1 MTELEIRANVEANK
15 NEIIS
20 ILRTVERPG
29 IEKLIEWLSRNDYFT
44 APASTRFHSN
54 YEGGLAAHS
63 LNVYK
68 VLKAKAEHYKDLEM
82 PLESVIICGLLH
94 DLCKVNFY
102 TVSTRNKKNDATGKW
117 EKVPFYQVDD
127 QVPLGHGEKS
137 IIILSSFIKLC
148 LDEMYAIR
156 AHMGGYEPK
165 ENWNTVSGCW
175 NKCKW
180 AVLLHSA
187 DLEASYIYEEH
198 LEV

>member
-44 APASTRFHSN
+44 APACTRFHSN

-137 IIILSSFIKLC
+137 IIILSSFIKLS

>member
-102 TVSTRNKKNDATGKW
+102 TVSTRNKKNDVTGKW

-137 IIILSSFIKLC
+137 IIILSSFIKLS

>member
-1 MTELEIRANVEANK
+1 MTELEIRTNCEANK
-15 NEIIS
+15 KEIIRLLES
-20 ILRTVERPG
+20 VKRPG
-29 IEKLIEWLSRNDYFT
+29 IEKLIEWLNKNDYFA
-44 APASTRFHSN
+44 APASTMYHSN
-54 YEGGLAAHS
+54 YEGGLAQHS

-68 VLKAKAEHYKDLEM
+68 VLNKKREQYPELGMTEENA
-82 PLESVIICGLLH
+82 IICGLLH

-102 TVSTRNKKNDATGKW
+102 KVTTRNKKNETTGKW
-117 EKVPFYQVDD
+117 EQVPFYKVDD

-137 IIILSSFIKLC
+137 IIILSTFIKLT

-165 ENWNTVSGCW
+165 ENWNMVSGCW
-175 NKCKW
+175 NRNKW

-198 LEV
+198 QEV

>member
-137 IIILSSFIKLC
+137 IIILSSFIKLS

>member
-1 MTELEIRANVEANK
+1 MTDLEIRNNCETNKKVIVELLSKVKRA
-15 NEIIS
+15 
-20 ILRTVERPG
+20 G
-29 IEKLIEWLSRNDYFT
+29 IETLIEWLDKNDYFT

-68 VLKAKAEHYKDLEM
+68 VLDKKREQYPELGLSE
-82 PLESVIICGLLH
+82 ESAIICGLLH

-102 TVSTRNKKNDATGKW
+102 TVSTRNKKNDVTGKW
-117 EKVPFYQVDD
+117 EKVPFYAVDD

-137 IIILSSFIKLC
+137 IIILSSFIKLT

-156 AHMGGYEPK
+156 AHMGGYEPQQ
-165 ENWNTVSGCW
+165 NWNTVSGCW

>member
-1 MTELEIRANVEANK
+1 MTDLEIRNNCETNKKVIVELLSKVKRA
-15 NEIIS
+15 
-20 ILRTVERPG
+20 G
-29 IEKLIEWLSRNDYFT
+29 IEKLIEWLDKNDYFT

-68 VLKAKAEHYKDLEM
+68 VLDKKREQYPELGLSE
-82 PLESVIICGLLH
+82 ESAIICGLLH

-102 TVSTRNKKNDATGKW
+102 TVSTRNKKNDVTGKW
-117 EKVPFYQVDD
+117 EKVPFYAVDD

-137 IIILSSFIKLC
+137 IIILSSFIKLT

-156 AHMGGYEPK
+156 AHMGGYEPQQ
-165 ENWNTVSGCW
+165 NWNTVSGCW

>member
-1 MTELEIRANVEANK
+1 MTELEIRTKVEANK
-15 NEIIS
+15 KEIIS
-20 ILRTVERPG
+20 ILETVKRPG
-29 IEKLIEWLSRNDYFT
+29 IDKLIEWLCKHDYFT
-44 APASTRFHSN
+44 APASTMYHSN
-54 YEGGLAAHS
+54 YEGGLAQHS
-63 LNVYK
+63 LNVYR
-68 VLKAKAEHYKDLEM
+68 VLKDKVKAYGFDVSD
-82 PLESVIICGLLH
+82 ESIAICGLLH

-102 TVSTRNKKNDATGKW
+102 KISTKNKKNETTGKW
-117 EKVPFYQVDD
+117 EQVPFYKVDD

-137 IIILSSFIKLC
+137 IIILNSFIKLTI
-148 LDEMYAIR
+148 DEMYAIR